1 MSPQLTAALPLIL
14 GGLLLLAFGL
24 WLVLRATRRAKV
36 IDQDASLK
44 RDVLDEG
51 AARAARNQALI
62 DAPPAAV
69 KPTPAPA
76 PAPAPAPVAE
86 PAAAPVAVPPAP
98 PSAAD
103 DLTRIK
109 GLGPKIAGLLG
120 ELGVTSFAQI
130 AAWSEADI
138 AAIDAQLG
146 RFSGRIMRDQWVAQA
161 QLLAAGDEAGFA
173 AKFGQNG

>member
-1 MSPQLTAALPLIL
+1 MSPQLTAALPLII
-14 GGLLLLAFGL
+14 GGLLLVAFGL

-36 IDQDASLK
+36 IDAAENLK

-62 DAPPAAV
+62 DAAPAAE
-69 KPTPAPA
+69 KPAPAPVPAPAAAPA
-76 PAPAPAPVAE
+76 PAPAPSPV
-86 PAAAPVAVPPAP
+86 PAP
-98 PSAAD
+98 PASAD

-109 GLGPKIAGLLG
+109 GLGPKIAAVLA

-130 AAWSEADI
+130 ASWTEQDV

-146 RFSGRIMRDQWVAQA
+146 RFSGRITLDQWIAQA
-161 QLLAAGDEAGFA
+161 QMLAAGDEAGFA